1 MNKIFGVEIWKLI
14 YDVLLGIGLGL
25 LIGEI
30 YENNWFMV
38 FITSLV
44 IGHIMLT
51 RQVVE
56 LDRYV
61 MLLSGTVKRLQMKI
75 TELVINN
82 SK

>member
-1 MNKIFGVEIWKLI
+1 MKILGVEIWKLV

-25 LIGEI
+25 VIGEI

-38 FITSLV
+38 SITLLV
-44 IGHIMLT
+44 IGHIILT
-51 RQVVE
+51 RQLVE

-61 MLLSGTVKRLQMKI
+61 MLLGGTVKRLQMKI
-75 TELVINN
+75 TELEINN

>member
-1 MNKIFGVEIWKLI
+1 MKILGVEIWKLV

-25 LIGEI
+25 VIGEI

-38 FITSLV
+38 SITLLV
-44 IGHIMLT
+44 IGHIILT
-51 RQVVE
+51 RQLVE

-75 TELVINN
+75 TELEINN

>member
-1 MNKIFGVEIWKLI
+1 MKILGVEIWKLI

-25 LIGEI
+25 VIGEI

-38 FITSLV
+38 SITLLV
-44 IGHIMLT
+44 IGHIILT
-51 RQVVE
+51 RQLVE

-61 MLLSGTVKRLQMKI
+61 MLLGGTVKRLQMKI
-75 TELVINN
+75 TELEINN